1 MKAVILAGGLGSRL
15 SEETIS
21 RPKPMVEIGGKP
33 ILWHIMKIYSQYG
46 IHDFIIAAGY
56 KSYVIKEYF
65 MNYYLHQSDVHF
77 DLSDN
82 RVTLM
87 NSKAEPWK
95 ITVVDTGE
103 QVMTGGRLKRL
114 APYIG
119 DESFCFTY
127 GDGVGDIQINELL
140 ALHRSKGKLA
150 TVTAVNPGMRYG
162 ILEIEDQKAV
172 TFKEK
177 PHNDKHW
184 INGGFFVLEPK
195 VIELIRSDE
204 TVWEHGPLESLAS
217 FGELSVYQHQGF
229 WHSMDTLRDKNELN
243 ELWNKGNAPWK
254 VWK

>member
-1 MKAVILAGGLGSRL
+1 
-15 SEETIS
+15 
-21 RPKPMVEIGGKP
+21 MVEIGGKP
-33 ILWHIMKIYSQYG
+33 ILWHIMKIYSHYG
-46 IHDFIIAAGY
+46 IQDFIIAAGY
-56 KSYVIKEYF
+56 KSYIIKEYF
-65 MNYYLHQSDVHF
+65 MNYYLHQSDVQF

-87 NSKAEPWK
+87 NSKAEPWT

-119 DESFCFTY
+119 QETFCFTY
-127 GDGVGDIQINELL
+127 GDGVGDIQIAELL
-140 ALHRSKGKLA
+140 ALHHANGKLA

-162 ILEIEDQKAV
+162 ILEIEEQRAV
-172 TFKEK
+172 SFKEK

-195 VIELIRSDE
+195 VIDLIRSDD
-204 TVWEHGPLESLAS
+204 TIWEHSPLESLAS
-217 FGELSVYQHQGF
+217 FGELAVYQHHGF

>member
-21 RPKPMVEIGGKP
+21 KPKPMVEIGGKP
-33 ILWHIMKIYSQYG
+33 IIWHIMKIYSHYG

-65 MNYYLHQSDVHF
+65 FNYYLHQSDVHF

-82 RVTLM
+82 QVTFM

-95 ITVVDTGE
+95 ITVVDTGD

-119 DESFCFTY
+119 DDTFCFTY
-127 GDGVGDIQINELL
+127 GDGVGDIHIGELIE
-140 ALHRSKGKLA
+140 LHRRNGSLA

-162 ILEIEDQKAV
+162 ILEINDYKAV
-172 TFKEK
+172 SFREK
-177 PHNDKHW
+177 PHNDNNW

-195 VIELIRSDE
+195 TIDLIRSDD

-217 FGELSVYQHQGF
+217 FGELSVYQHHGF
-229 WHSMDTLRDKNELN
+229 WHSMDTLRDKNSLN